1 MDNELSSVTK
11 LAAQFGLLDDMKS
24 KWETS
29 LRPGIDL
36 AATLLNIHSARLSLQ
51 PETMILSEPLAL
63 LGFGI
68 PCLTFA
74 DLWSLQGPF
83 SCKFWL
89 WPCPCS
95 WRFNISYAMLTGDPF
110 PIVLMH
116 SPILGLCVDSL
127 VRVPFQNYCQSH
139 CQLGKFFCTANCRS
153 FGNPAGSG
161 PTCLTWF
168 WMACCWTEERSPV
181 RLSWRP
187 GNLVNVAEFH
197 MLTLQLCD

>member
-74 DLWSLQGPF
+74 DLWSLQGQS

-116 SPILGLCVDSL
+116 SPILGL
-127 VRVPFQNYCQSH
+127 
-139 CQLGKFFCTANCRS
+139 
-153 FGNPAGSG
+153 
-161 PTCLTWF
+161 
-168 WMACCWTEERSPV
+168 
-181 RLSWRP
+181 
-187 GNLVNVAEFH
+187 
-197 MLTLQLCD
+197 